1 MKTVYNKETRNEF
14 GTFYRSGDW
23 SYEVSDDFSKPGFT
37 ETVPPDASIQ
47 HGIPCDWDEDA
58 QAWVLEPTVYAAHKA
73 SEWEALMHEHIF
85 QYWGIASQNSLQ
97 AHYLLAADEGRAD
110 IQAEIKTIWQW
121 IQSCVAYWRSKVAE
135 LESAQDPTS
144 VTWDIETA
152 CPEPEGGLP
161 RLSDIEA
168 MWSA

>member
-37 ETVPPDASIQ
+37 ETVPPDASIR
-47 HGIPCDWDEDA
+47 HGIPCDWDEET
-58 QAWVLEPTVYAAHKA
+58 QLWVLEPTTYA
-73 SEWEALMHEHIF
+73 SWRSGEWEALMHEHIF
-85 QYWGIASQNSLQ
+85 SRWGVPSQTS
-97 AHYLLAADEGRAD
+97 LLAHHAKAVKNERSD
-110 IQAEIKTIWQW
+110 IETAIDGVWTW
-121 IQSCVAYWRSKVAE
+121 IQGCVVYWRGKVAE

-168 MWSA
+168 MWSE

>member
-1 MKTVYNKETRNEF
+1 MKETWSKVTRNSYGSF
-14 GTFYRSGDW
+14 WRVNDW
-23 SYEVSDDFSKPGFT
+23 MELKHDDFSHPDYT
-37 ETVPPDASIQ
+37 ETPPPVETFQ
-47 HGIPCDWDEDA
+47 HGIPCDWDEDT
-58 QAWVLEPTVYAAHKA
+58 QAWVLEPTAYASWK
-73 SEWEALMHEHIF
+73 SGEWEALMHEHIF

-161 RLSDIEA
+161 RLSDIVA
-168 MWSA
+168 MWIE